1 MAASTSSSYN
11 IPFQN
16 LPRVFSSQKSSLCWA
31 RQCFKFRTEGTGLLR
46 PLSSVVKG
54 VGEKGVSAR
63 CNVFRQPEGESESVE
78 ESYNSV
84 EDEQFVRWFREA
96 WPYLWAHRGSTFVV
110 IISGENVASP
120 FLDPILKARPLVFL
134 ILCYLFTV
142 WLVRKC
148 NKRTNRKKKKMQL
161 TRT

>member
-1 MAASTSSSYN
+1 MH
-11 IPFQN
+11 
-16 LPRVFSSQKSSLCWA
+16 
-31 RQCFKFRTEGTGLLR
+31 G
-46 PLSSVVKG
+46 
-54 VGEKGVSAR
+54 
-63 CNVFRQPEGESESVE
+63 QPEGESESVE

-134 ILCYLFTV
+134 ILRYITYLFGEWENAINANVKELTFIGSFEIF
-142 WLVRKC
+142 
-148 NKRTNRKKKKMQL
+148 NYQKRILHLGFMRCTGL
-161 TRT
+161 Y